1 MNRLIVGVGSVVLA
15 MLLSFQGAFAQE
27 PPGAQSME
35 AEVMPR
41 IQLPVTT
48 GQMPLTVDGMIR
60 HVDLVPPDI
69 VQVRWTENGRSIII
83 TPITPGDMEITIKF
97 QTNRPKQYPVS
108 VLPGATQIQTLLESE
123 TCLPTPTAR
132 TEVKGTH
139 LFVMGLFQSVYELD
153 EVLDFIDRNSGHN
166 FKRATVLQAGLTED
180 AVTDLARLIVKAVE
194 ERADRKVEEIVPKST
209 SAEWGRQLILFCRN
223 LDGEDQNSVQTVV
236 NRFKSDHH
244 APVEIVTLT
253 NKDENGVEKPPTME
267 QLRLAAQFLQGVIN
281 MRTVSISARKSGF
294 VWAEGEV
301 FADDEA
307 DAIATQVEQACG
319 KWCTVR
325 LTVNPEE
332 VRYGL
337 ESALGETGFP
347 DVRVNIARGK
357 MYLQGSVGD
366 KSNLEKVKR
375 LAKQFV
381 YRSKYLRYQIAA
393 QE

>member
-1 MNRLIVGVGSVVLA
+1 MKTLSVAAALVASAVVL
-15 MLLSFQGAFAQE
+15 LLQCAFAQE
-27 PPGAQSME
+27 PPAAGSE
-35 AEVMPR
+35 EVEMMPR

-48 GQMPLTVDGMIR
+48 TQMPLTVDGMIR

-69 VQVRWTENGRSIII
+69 VQVKWTENGRSIII
-83 TPITPGDMEITIKF
+83 TPVSPGDMEITIKF

-108 VLPGATQIQTLLESE
+108 VLPAATHIQTLLEAE

-153 EVLDFIDRNSGHN
+153 EVLDFIDRNSGRN
-166 FKRATVLQAGLTED
+166 FTRATVLQAGLTED
-180 AVTDLARLIVKAVE
+180 AVTDLARLILKAVE
-194 ERADRKVEEIVPKST
+194 ERADREVEGVVPKST

-223 LDGEDQNSVQTVV
+223 LDGGEQDSVQTVV
-236 NRFKSDHH
+236 NRFKGEHH
-244 APVEIVTLT
+244 APVEIVMLT
-253 NKDENGVEKPPTME
+253 SKDENGEEKPPTME

-281 MRTVSISARKSGF
+281 MRTVSIDARKSGF

-301 FADDEA
+301 FADDEV

-332 VRYGL
+332 VRHEL
-337 ESALGETGFP
+337 EVALTETGFP

-357 MYLQGSVGD
+357 MYLQGSVAGT
-366 KSNLEKVKR
+366 SNLEKVKR
-375 LAKQFV
+375 LARQFV
-381 YRSKYLRYQIAA
+381 YRSKYLRYQIAVN
-393 QE
+393 E

>member
-1 MNRLIVGVGSVVLA
+1 MKKVIVRSAVIVLA
-15 MLLSFQGAFAQE
+15 VLLFVGYVSAQDLPDAGSAE
-27 PPGAQSME
+27 V
-35 AEVMPR
+35 EVMPR
-41 IQLPVTT
+41 MQLPITT
-48 GQMPLTVDGMIR
+48 TQLPLTVDGTIR

-83 TPITPGDMEITIKF
+83 SPVAPGDMDITISFK
-97 QTNRPKQYPVS
+97 TNRPKQYPVS
-108 VLPGATQIQTLLESE
+108 VLPAATHIQTLIESE

-139 LFVMGLFQSVYELD
+139 LFVMGLFQSVYEFD
-153 EVLDFIDRNSGHN
+153 EVQDFLDRNSGHN
-166 FKRATVLQAGLTED
+166 YKRATVLQAGLTED
-180 AVTDLARLIVKAVE
+180 ATTDLARLILKGIQ
-194 ERADRKVEEIVPKST
+194 ERANHEVAGIVPKST

-223 LDGEDQNSVQTVV
+223 LDASEQNSVQTVV
-236 NRFKSDHH
+236 NRFRSDHH

-253 NKDENGVEKPPTME
+253 NKDESGVEKPPTME
-267 QLRLAAQFLQGVIN
+267 QLRQAAQFLQGVIN

-301 FADDEA
+301 FADDEV

-332 VRYGL
+332 VRHEL
-337 ESALGETGFP
+337 EVSLGETGFG
-347 DVRVNIARGK
+347 DVQVSIARGK
-357 MYLQGSVGD
+357 MYLQGSVAD

-381 YRSKYLRYQIAA
+381 YRSKYLRYQIGVS
-393 QE
+393 E